1 MTSSHG
7 RLRAHRGITTLTSF
21 ALPHPL
27 TTHLPMR
34 LLARSAVTLAI
45 LLLPAA
51 ASAQHAGHAA
61 PPAEAAARR
70 SQPAVKAGP
79 VGVILIAH
87 GAEPSWNAEVE
98 RIAHTAQTGG
108 PLEIAYLMGPAARE
122 HRFQD
127 AASRLARAGV
137 GQIVIVPLLVS
148 SHSGH
153 YEQIRWLAGETDT
166 LSEMMT
172 HHLEMSGLTRASVDV
187 PLRLARALDD
197 APQMAHVLA
206 ERARA
211 LATAPATQAL
221 FLVGHGPNS
230 AEDYAFWMK
239 NLRVVADSV
248 RAATGFRDVRVDLV
262 RDDAPA
268 PVRAEAV
275 MRVRELIAMQR
286 ALTGQPV
293 VVVPVLVSKG
303 RVSREKFM
311 ADLAGL
317 DVVYSGE
324 PLLPHPELARWIEA
338 RVREV
343 TGEPGRTAAR

>member
-1 MTSSHG
+1 
-7 RLRAHRGITTLTSF
+7 
-21 ALPHPL
+21 
-27 TTHLPMR
+27 MR
-34 LLARSAVTLAI
+34 LLARSAVTLA
-45 LLLPAA
+45 LLLPTA
-51 ASAQHAGHAA
+51 ASAQHADHAA
-61 PPAEAAARR
+61 PPAEAAARKP
-70 SQPAVKAGP
+70 QPAAKAGP

-98 RIAHTAQTGG
+98 RIAKTAQTGG
-108 PLEIAYLMGPAARE
+108 PLEIAYLMGPAAKA

-127 AASRLARAGV
+127 AAANLARAGV
-137 GQIVIVPLLVS
+137 GQIVVVPLLVS

-153 YEQIRWLAGETDT
+153 YEQIRWLAAETDT
-166 LSEMMT
+166 LSAMMT
-172 HHLEMSGLTRASVDV
+172 HHLEMSGLTRADVDV

-197 APQMAHVLA
+197 APQMARVLA

-230 AEDYAFWMK
+230 AEDYAFWMR

-248 RAATGFRDVRVDLV
+248 RASTGFRDVRVDLV

-275 MRVRELIAMQR
+275 TRVRELIAMQR
-286 ALTGQPV
+286 ALTGQTV
-293 VVVPVLVSKG
+293 VVVPILVSKG

-343 TGEPGRTAAR
+343 TGEQGRTAAR